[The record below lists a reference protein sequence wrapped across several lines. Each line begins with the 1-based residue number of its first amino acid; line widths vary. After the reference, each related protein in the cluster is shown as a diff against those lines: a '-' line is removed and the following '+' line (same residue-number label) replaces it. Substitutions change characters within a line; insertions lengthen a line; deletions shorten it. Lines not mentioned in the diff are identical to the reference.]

1 MQWAAIILIC
11 SVLIIST
18 LMLERSIKKKFHL
31 PKKYKANKRFTKNQ
45 TFIEVILV
53 IIAVIGCI
61 LANISRY
68 ENGDYHPLNPIPM
81 YLWFAL
87 YMLVLFGFRGFLARR
102 YVKESKEHY
111 LYFAYAIWIP
121 IVIIIAF
128 IITKN
133 LIG

>member
-11 SVLIIST
+11 SLLIIST
-18 LMLERSIKKKFHL
+18 LMLERFIKKKFHL
-31 PKKYKANKRFTKNQ
+31 PKKFKANKRFTKNQ

-53 IIAVIGCI
+53 VIAVIGCI

-68 ENGDYHPLNPIPM
+68 ENGDYHPLNPIPI
-81 YLWFAL
+81 YLWFVL

-102 YVKESKEHY
+102 YAKESNEHY
-111 LYFAYAIWIP
+111 YYFTFAIWIP
-121 IVIIIAF
+121 IVIILAF
-128 IITKN
+128 ITTKF